1 MVKYVAA
8 LDIGT
13 TGLRMLVGKITD
25 SGSTHIIAK
34 STVPCKGVR
43 KFQIEDEQE
52 LIAAIRKLLKKIEE
66 QTDIIVKST
75 YVSIQ
80 GAYVGYVRNTAVID
94 TEEDGTVTA
103 AVVADLLDKTSDIEL
118 YEDESLIDVIP
129 IKYILDDTTAT
140 TDPYGMEAETLR
152 VEADIV
158 TANEDAVEQITKCVN
173 AAGLEV
179 DGFVPFSAAM
189 MGLLPDYEQEN
200 GSTLLIDVGGTNTE
214 FSVYFKNYPFFSSSI
229 PAGGEH
235 ITNDIAAVLC
245 ISAEE
250 AETIK
255 RDYAIATT
263 ELVSNNVDVAVFD
276 TEKGMQQLVKIQNI
290 VEIMEARIVGL
301 LNVIADKLEKED
313 ICPSKIDRVIFSG
326 DGLAPFNGLDILC
339 DEIFGSHY
347 MAVDFTRVTGMKGCY
362 TYASGMVMYIS
373 GLLPLGRIDSRIE
386 KKSFLSEPQQEQGGG
401 ILSEAKD
408 KVKGWIARFRE

>member
-13 TGLRMLVGKITD
+13 TGIRMLVGKITD

-52 LIAAIRKLLKKIEE
+52 LVTAIRKLLKKIEE
-66 QTDIIVKST
+66 QTDIVVRST

-80 GAYVGYVRNTAVID
+80 GAFVGSVRNTAVID
-94 TEEDGTVTA
+94 TEEDGIVTA
-103 AVVADLLDKTSDIEL
+103 AVIADLLDKTSDIEL
-118 YEDESLIDVIP
+118 YEDEHLIDVIP
-129 IKYILDDTTAT
+129 LKYIIDDKTAT
-140 TDPYGMEAETLR
+140 TDPYGVEAEVLR

-158 TANEDAVEQITKCVN
+158 TANEEAVAQITKCVN
-173 AAGLEV
+173 EAGLEV

-200 GSTLLIDVGGTNTE
+200 GSTLLIDVGGSNTE
-214 FSVYFKNYPFFSSSI
+214 FSVYFKNFPFFSSSI
-229 PAGGEH
+229 PVGGEH
-235 ITNDIAAVLC
+235 ITNDVAAVLQ
-245 ISAEE
+245 ISPEE

-255 RDYAIATT
+255 RDYAIATAD
-263 ELVSNNVDVAVFD
+263 LVTNNVDVAVFD
-276 TEKGMQQLVKIQNI
+276 TEKGMQELVKIKNI
-290 VEIMEARIVGL
+290 VEIMEARIVGI
-301 LNVIADKLEKED
+301 LNIIADRLEKED
-313 ICPSKIDRVIFSG
+313 ICPEKIERVIFSG
-326 DGLAPFNGLDILC
+326 DGLASFNGLDLLC
-339 DEIFGSHY
+339 EEIFNSHY
-347 MAVDFTRVTGMKGCY
+347 MSVDFSRITGMKGCY

-386 KKSFLSEPQQEQGGG
+386 KKSFLSEPQPEQSSG
-401 ILSEAKD
+401 ILSEAKE